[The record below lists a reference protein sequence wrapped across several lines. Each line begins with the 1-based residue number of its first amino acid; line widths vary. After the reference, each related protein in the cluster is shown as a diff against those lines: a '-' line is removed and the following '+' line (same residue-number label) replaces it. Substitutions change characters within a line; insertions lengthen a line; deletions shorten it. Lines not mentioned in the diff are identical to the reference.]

1 MRPVPEQMKSR
12 LSFMEMDETQRNTLR
27 ATQPWV
33 EATLGDALDRFY
45 ARASATPETAKF
57 FRDQAHMARAKA
69 AQEKHWARIAAG
81 DFNQDY
87 HASAR
92 RIGATHA
99 HIGLEPRWYV
109 GSYAIVLQGLIS
121 GVHRFNNPLKR
132 LLRLFRGPS
141 TEKATIALVKAA
153 LLDMEVS
160 LSIYFEEAQAE
171 REAAVTA
178 FENALTA
185 LAEGD
190 LTNELSGLP
199 SSFAAL
205 EKSYNKTLDRIR
217 EMIGSVSDGTMRIRS
232 GINEISQAAED
243 LSRRT
248 QGNAASLEETT
259 AAVSQMDARF
269 RSTAEAARHTVTRAD
284 QAIST
289 VSQGRAIAEEASQAM
304 GRVSEA
310 AKGTDSVIEGLDK
323 IAFQTRVLAMNAAV
337 EAGRAGEAGR
347 GFAVVADLVS
357 ALAMR
362 AEEEEGRARE
372 QLTMTQ
378 AEIVVAV
385 DAVQKVDGALANIS
399 GDVSQVHDL
408 LGSMATDNGAQ
419 STAISEISNAVG
431 AMDRATQQNA
441 AMVEQTSA
449 AAQNLA
455 NEVSD
460 LANLA
465 SQFRTEKAGSRFG
478 GYRPLPA
485 AAVPA
490 LTRPD
495 L

>member
-1 MRPVPEQMKSR
+1 MTSR
-12 LSFMEMDETQRNTLR
+12 LSFMELDEAQRNTLR

-33 EATLGDALDRFY
+33 EATMGEALDRFY
-45 ARASATPETAKF
+45 ARASATPETARF
-57 FRDQAHMARAKA
+57 FRDQAHIGRAKA

-81 DFNQDY
+81 EFNADY

-99 HIGLEPRWYV
+99 RIGLEPRWYV
-109 GSYAIVLQGLIS
+109 GSYAIVLQHLIA
-121 GVHRFNNPLKR
+121 GVHRLNNPFRR

-141 TEKATIALVKAA
+141 AEKATIALVKAA

-171 REAAVTA
+171 REAAITA
-178 FENALTA
+178 FETALNALSD
-185 LAEGD
+185 GD

-199 SSFAAL
+199 TSFAAL
-205 EKSYNKTLDRIR
+205 EKSYNRTLDRIR
-217 EMIGSVSDGTMRIRS
+217 EMIASVSDGTMRIRS

-248 QGNAASLEETT
+248 QGNAASLEQTT

-289 VSQGRAIAEEASQAM
+289 VSHGRAIAEEASQAM

-362 AEEEEGRARE
+362 AEEEAGRARE

-408 LGSMATDNGAQ
+408 LGSMASDNGAQ
-419 STAISEISNAVG
+419 STAIGEISNAVG

-441 AMVEQTSA
+441 AMVEETSA

-455 NEVSD
+455 QEVSD

-465 SQFRTEKAGSRFG
+465 SQFRTEKAGARFG

>member
-1 MRPVPEQMKSR
+1 MKSR
-12 LSFMEMDETQRNTLR
+12 LSFMELDESQRQVLR
-27 ATQPWV
+27 STQPFV
-33 EATLGDALDRFY
+33 EATLSDALDKFY
-45 ARASATPETAKF
+45 ARAAMTPETSRF
-57 FRDQAHMARAKA
+57 FRDQAHMNRAKA
-69 AQEKHWARIAAG
+69 AQEKHWARISAA
-81 DFNQDY
+81 DFNHDY
-87 HASAR
+87 YASAR

-109 GSYAIVLQGLIS
+109 GSYAILLHHLIA
-121 GVHRFNNPLKR
+121 GVHRLNSPFRRPM
-132 LLRLFRGPS
+132 RLFRGPS
-141 TEKATIALVKAA
+141 TEQATIALVKAA

-171 REAAVTA
+171 RDAAITS
-178 FENALTA
+178 FENALNA

-199 SSFAAL
+199 KTFAAL
-205 EKSYNKTLDRIR
+205 ESSYNRTLTRIR
-217 EMIGSVSDGTMRIRS
+217 EIIGSVGEGTQRIRS

-259 AAVSQMDARF
+259 AAVTQMETRF
-269 RSTAEAARHTVTRAD
+269 RSTADAANHTVGRAD
-284 QAIST
+284 QAIAT
-289 VSQGRAIAEEASQAM
+289 VSQGRGIVDEAVQAM

-362 AEEEEGRARE
+362 AEEEAGRARE

-378 AEIVVAV
+378 AEIVTAV

-408 LGSMATDNGAQ
+408 LGSMAADNAAQ

-449 AAQNLA
+449 AAQNLSS
-455 NEVSD
+455 EVGE
-460 LANLA
+460 LATLA
-465 SQFRTEKAGSRFG
+465 AQFRTTGGGARSGSFRQ
-478 GYRPLPA
+478 LPS
-485 AAVPA
+485 AAVAA

>member
-1 MRPVPEQMKSR
+1 MPEQMQSR
-12 LSFMEMDETQRNTLR
+12 LSFMEMDERQRDALR

-33 EATLGDALDRFY
+33 EATLGDALDQFY
-45 ARASATPETAKF
+45 ARASATPETARF
-57 FRDQAHMARAKA
+57 FRDSAHMARAKS
-69 AQEKHWARIAAG
+69 AQQKHWARIAAAE
-81 DFNQDY
+81 FNHDY

-109 GSYAIVLQGLIS
+109 GSYAIVLQHLIA
-121 GVHRFNNPLKR
+121 GVHRLNSPLRR

-141 TEKATIALVKAA
+141 TEKATVALVKAA

-171 REAAVTA
+171 REAAISS
-178 FENALTA
+178 FEAALHA

-190 LTNELSGLP
+190 LTNELSGMP
-199 SSFAAL
+199 TSFSGL
-205 EKSYNKTLDRIR
+205 EKSYNQTLTRIR
-217 EMIGSVSDGTMRIRS
+217 EMIAAVGDGTMRIRS
-232 GINEISQAAED
+232 GIGEISQAAED

-248 QGNAASLEETT
+248 QGNAASLEQTT
-259 AAVSQMDARF
+259 AAVTQMEGRF
-269 RSTAEAARHTVTRAD
+269 RSTAEAAKHTVTRAD

-289 VSQGRAIAEEASQAM
+289 VGQGRGIVDEAVQAM

-362 AEEEEGRARE
+362 AEEEAGRARE

-378 AEIVVAV
+378 AEIVTAV

-408 LGSMATDNGAQ
+408 LGSMASDNGAQ
-419 STAISEISNAVG
+419 STAISEISHAIG
-431 AMDRATQQNA
+431 DMDRATQQNA
-441 AMVEQTSA
+441 AMVEETSA

-455 NEVSD
+455 QEVSE

-465 SQFRTEKAGSRFG
+465 SQFRTEKAGARFG

-490 LTRPD
+490 LARPD

>member
-1 MRPVPEQMKSR
+1 MPEQMKSR
-12 LSFMEMDETQRNTLR
+12 LSFMELDEAQREALR

-33 EATLGDALDRFY
+33 EATLGHALDQFY
-45 ARASATPETAKF
+45 ARASVTPETSRF
-57 FRDQAHMARAKA
+57 FRDRAHMDKAKT
-69 AQEKHWARIAAG
+69 AQQKHWARIAAA
-81 DFNQDY
+81 DFNHEY

-109 GSYAIVLQGLIS
+109 GSYAIVLQHLIA
-121 GVHRFNNPLKR
+121 GVHRFNSPLKR

-141 TEKATIALVKAA
+141 TEKATVALVKAA

-160 LSIYFEEAQAE
+160 LSIYFEEAQVE
-171 REAAVTA
+171 RDKAITSFEA
-178 FENALTA
+178 ALTA

-199 SSFAAL
+199 QSFAAL
-205 EKSYNKTLDRIR
+205 ETSYNRTLDRIR

-259 AAVSQMDARF
+259 AAVTQMDARF
-269 RSTAEAARHTVTRAD
+269 RSTAEAARHTVVRAD

-289 VSQGRAIAEEASQAM
+289 VSQGRSIAEEASQAM

-362 AEEEEGRARE
+362 AEEEAGRARE

-378 AEIVVAV
+378 AEIVTAV
-385 DAVQKVDGALANIS
+385 EAVQKVDIALSDIS

-408 LGSMATDNGAQ
+408 LGSMASDNGAQ

-441 AMVEQTSA
+441 AMVEETSA

-455 NEVSD
+455 NEVGE

-465 SQFRTEKAGSRFG
+465 QQFRTERAGARFG
-478 GYRPLPA
+478 GYRPLPP
-485 AAVPA
+485 AAVSA
-490 LTRPD
+490 LIRPD

>member
-1 MRPVPEQMKSR
+1 MTSR
-12 LSFMEMDETQRNTLR
+12 LSFMELDEAQRATLR

-45 ARASATPETAKF
+45 ARAAATPETSRF
-57 FRDQAHMARAKA
+57 FRDQAHMGVAKA
-69 AQEKHWARIAAG
+69 AQQKHWARIAAG
-81 DFNQDY
+81 EFNADY

-99 HIGLEPRWYV
+99 RIGLEPRWYV
-109 GSYAIVLQGLIS
+109 GSYAIVLQGLIA
-121 GVHRFNNPLKR
+121 GVHRLNNPFKR
-132 LLRLFRGPS
+132 MLRLFRGPS
-141 TEKATIALVKAA
+141 SEKATIALVKAA

-171 REAAVTA
+171 REAAIAA
-178 FENALTA
+178 FEKALNALA
-185 LAEGD
+185 DGD
-190 LTNELSGLP
+190 LTNELGGLP
-199 SSFAAL
+199 TSFAAL
-205 EKSYNKTLDRIR
+205 EKSYNKTLNRIR
-217 EMIGSVSDGTMRIRS
+217 EMIASVSDGTMRIRS

-259 AAVSQMDARF
+259 AAVSQMDARS
-269 RSTAEAARHTVTRAD
+269 RSTAEAARHTVERAD
-284 QAIST
+284 QAIDVIGLGRAT
-289 VSQGRAIAEEASQAM
+289 ADEAVQAMTRVSQS
-304 GRVSEA
+304 
-310 AKGTDSVIEGLDK
+310 AKGIDSVIEGVDK

-362 AEEEEGRARE
+362 AEEEAGRARE

-378 AEIVVAV
+378 AEIVTAV
-385 DAVQKVDGALANIS
+385 DAVQKVDGALADIS
-399 GDVSQVHDL
+399 GNVSQVHDL

-431 AMDRATQQNA
+431 AMDRSTQQNA

-455 NEVSD
+455 NEVSE
-460 LANLA
+460 LASLA
-465 SQFRTEKAGSRFG
+465 SQFRTEKTGARFG

-490 LTRPD
+490 LIRPD

>member
-1 MRPVPEQMKSR
+1 MKSR
-12 LSFMEMDETQRNTLR
+12 LSFMELDERQQATLR

-33 EATLGDALDRFY
+33 KATLSDALDRFY
-45 ARASATPETAKF
+45 ARAAATPETSRF
-57 FRDQAHMARAKA
+57 FRDQAHMNRAKS
-69 AQEKHWARIAAG
+69 AQEKHWARIAAA
-81 DFNQDY
+81 DFTGEY

-109 GSYAIVLQGLIS
+109 GSYAIVLQHLIS
-121 GVHRFNNPLKR
+121 GVHRLNSPFKR
-132 LLRLFRGPS
+132 LLGLFRGPS
-141 TEKATIALVKAA
+141 TEQATIALVKAA

-171 REAAVTA
+171 RDAAIASFEAAL
-178 FENALTA
+178 NA

-190 LTNELSGLP
+190 LTNELTGLP
-199 SSFAAL
+199 SSFSAL
-205 EKSYNKTLDRIR
+205 EKSYNRTLDRIR
-217 EMIGSVSDGTMRIRS
+217 EMISSVSDGTMRIRS
-232 GINEISQAAED
+232 GIHEISQAAED

-248 QGNAASLEETT
+248 QGTAASLEETT

-284 QAIST
+284 QAIAT
-289 VSQGRAIAEEASQAM
+289 VGQGRAIAEEASQAM

-362 AEEEEGRARE
+362 AEEEAGRARE

-378 AEIVVAV
+378 AEIVTAV

-408 LGSMATDNGAQ
+408 LGSMAADNGAQ
-419 STAISEISNAVG
+419 STAITEISHAVG

-449 AAQNLA
+449 AAQNLS
-455 NEVSD
+455 NEVGD
-460 LANLA
+460 LTKLA
-465 SQFRTEKAGSRFG
+465 TQFRTERTGARLG
-478 GYRPLPA
+478 GYKPLPS
-485 AAVPA
+485 AAVSA
-490 LTRPD
+490 LIRPD

>member
-1 MRPVPEQMKSR
+1 MPDQMTSR
-12 LSFMEMDETQRNTLR
+12 LTFMEMDERQRDALR

-33 EATLGDALDRFY
+33 EATLGNALDQFY
-45 ARASATPETAKF
+45 ARASATPDTARF
-57 FRDQAHMARAKA
+57 FRDQAHMSRAKA
-69 AQEKHWARIAAG
+69 AQQKHWARIAAA
-81 DFNQDY
+81 DFSQDY

-109 GSYAIVLQGLIS
+109 GSYAIVLQHLIA
-121 GVHRFNNPLKR
+121 GVHRLNSPFRR

-141 TEKATIALVKAA
+141 TEKATVALVKAA

-171 REAAVTA
+171 RDAAIASFETA
-178 FENALTA
+178 LGA

-205 EKSYNKTLDRIR
+205 ETSYNRTLTRIR
-217 EMIGSVSDGTMRIRS
+217 EMIAAVGDGTMRIRS
-232 GINEISQAAED
+232 GIGEISQAAED

-248 QGNAASLEETT
+248 QGNAASLEQTT
-259 AAVSQMDARF
+259 AAVTQMEGRF
-269 RSTAEAARHTVTRAD
+269 RSTAEAAKHTVTRAD

-289 VSQGRAIAEEASQAM
+289 VGQGRGIVDEAVQAM

-362 AEEEEGRARE
+362 AEEEAGRARE

-378 AEIVVAV
+378 AEIVTAV

-408 LGSMATDNGAQ
+408 LGSMASDNGAQ
-419 STAISEISNAVG
+419 STAISEISHAIG
-431 AMDRATQQNA
+431 DMDRATQQNA
-441 AMVEQTSA
+441 AMVEETSA

-455 NEVSD
+455 QEVTE

-465 SQFRTEKAGSRFG
+465 AQFRTEKAGARFG
-478 GYRPLPA
+478 GYRPLPT

>member
-1 MRPVPEQMKSR
+1 MKSR
-12 LSFMEMDETQRNTLR
+12 LTFMEMDERQRDALR

-33 EATLGDALDRFY
+33 EATLGDALDQFY
-45 ARASATPETAKF
+45 ARASATPETARF
-57 FRDQAHMARAKA
+57 FRDQAHMSRAKS
-69 AQEKHWARIAAG
+69 AQQKHWARIAAAE
-81 DFNQDY
+81 FNNDY

-109 GSYAIVLQGLIS
+109 GSYAIVLQHLIA
-121 GVHRFNNPLKR
+121 GVHRLNSPFRR

-141 TEKATIALVKAA
+141 TEKATVALVKAA

-171 REAAVTA
+171 RDAAIAA
-178 FENALTA
+178 FETALHS

-190 LTNELSGLP
+190 LTNELNGMP
-199 SSFAAL
+199 SSFAGL
-205 EKSYNKTLDRIR
+205 EKSYNRTLTRIR
-217 EMIGSVSDGTMRIRS
+217 EMLAAVGDGTMRIRS
-232 GINEISQAAED
+232 GITEISQAAED

-269 RSTAEAARHTVTRAD
+269 RSTAEAAKHTVTRAD
-284 QAIST
+284 QAIAT
-289 VSQGRAIAEEASQAM
+289 VGQGRAIAEEAVQAM

-362 AEEEEGRARE
+362 AEEEAGRARE

-378 AEIVVAV
+378 AEIVTAV

-419 STAISEISNAVG
+419 STAISEISHAIG
-431 AMDRATQQNA
+431 DMDRATQQNA

-449 AAQNLA
+449 AAQNLTQ
-455 NEVSD
+455 EVGE

-465 SQFRTEKAGSRFG
+465 SQFRTERTGARFG